1 MDIINMDIK
10 LIDKFKNLHD
20 EIIHI
25 IINYTGIIT
34 YRNGKFMNRLKKDDS
49 RFILLKKI
57 PIPIFIGKKE
67 ILLQLINNRMSGYF
81 IKYIIENSYIKL
93 NVCFFH
99 IEKDGFDK
107 YFDIKSN
114 DTYLFDIHNKWTKL
128 VNYL

>member
-1 MDIINMDIK
+1 MDIK

-25 IINYTGIIT
+25 IINYTGVIT

-57 PIPIFIGKKE
+57 PIPILIGNKQL
-67 ILLQLINNRMSGYF
+67 LLQLINNRMSGYF
-81 IKYIIENSYIKL
+81 IKYTIENSFITV
-93 NVCFFH
+93 NVRFFH
-99 IEKDGFDK
+99 IEKDGFEK

-114 DTYLFDIHNKWTKL
+114 DTYIFNINNNWTKL